1 MHSLNFSKQFSSLGE
16 SLQQHIVSFFT
27 PITFEKDELLLKK
40 GEISNKLFFIESGII
55 AEYSEI
61 ESESD
66 PESDSESNRIQTHWI
81 LGENEWVFQVRSFL
95 KNEPSD
101 CTIKALEKVKAFYIS
116 KKDYYEAQNVLPQ
129 VMGFI
134 NKIYARYLIQL
145 ENRNQFHRI
154 KSATKRLEYFEKNQ
168 KNLCNKVQMKY
179 LASYLNISP
188 SELSRI
194 RNKRS
199 QIKDL

>member
-1 MHSLNFSKQFSSLGE
+1 MHSINFSKQFSSLGE

-61 ESESD
+61 ESDSD
-66 PESDSESNRIQTHWI
+66 FESNIIQTHWI
-81 LGENEWVFQVRSFL
+81 LGENEWIFQVRSFL

-129 VMGFI
+129 VMGLI
-134 NKIYARYLIQL
+134 NEIYERYLIQL
-145 ENRNQFHRI
+145 ETRNQFHRI
-154 KSATKRLEYFEKNQ
+154 KSAAKRLEYFEKSQ
-168 KNLCNKVQMKY
+168 KNICNKVQMKY